1 MMISSAECIM
11 TAAKLEQCPAGQKPE
26 VALAGRSNVGKSSL
40 LNTLANRKN
49 LAYTSKTPGR
59 TQTINFYLFNGC
71 FFLVDLPGYGFAK
84 VPHKVMKHWGRLVNG
99 YLSREKQLC
108 GLIQLVDIR
117 HAPTPLDVELCEWV
131 RYHGVPTLIVATKA
145 DKVSYSQ
152 GLRQL
157 QIIQETL
164 RLPDDVP
171 FIPFS
176 AKTRQGKSEIWQVID
191 KWVGSSAI

>member
-1 MMISSAECIM
+1 MIVSSAECVI
-11 TAAKLEQCPAGQKPE
+11 TSAKLEQCPAGQRPE

-59 TQTINFYLFNGC
+59 TQTINFYLFNKC

-84 VPHKVMKHWGRLVNG
+84 VPDKVIKHWGHLVNG
-99 YLSREKQLC
+99 YLGRERQLC
-108 GLIQLVDIR
+108 GIIQLVDIR
-117 HAPTPLDVELCEWV
+117 HTPTPLDVELYEWI
-131 RYHGVPTLIVATKA
+131 RHNGVPTLVVATKA

-157 QIIQETL
+157 RIIKKTL
-164 RLPDDVP
+164 HLTDDVP
-171 FIPFS
+171 LIMFS
-176 AKTRQGKSEIWQVID
+176 AKTRQGKIEIWQVIEE
-191 KWVGSSAI
+191 WIESSGE